1 MRLAIIGRY
10 RVGCRISE
18 KAGLSGLTKPI
29 ALLDKLSSVFCF
41 DGQVP
46 GVVLVHAE
54 QRAGDSLQQDQVHV
68 ELNFS
73 PAFSCPNS

>member
-1 MRLAIIGRY
+1 MRLAIIGIGSDAAYQKRLDY
-10 RVGCRISE
+10 PD
-18 KAGLSGLTKPI
+18 LPNQ
-29 ALLDKLSSVFCF
+29 LLYWINCHLCNGF

-54 QRAGDSLQQDQVHV
+54 QRAGDSLQQDQVYV